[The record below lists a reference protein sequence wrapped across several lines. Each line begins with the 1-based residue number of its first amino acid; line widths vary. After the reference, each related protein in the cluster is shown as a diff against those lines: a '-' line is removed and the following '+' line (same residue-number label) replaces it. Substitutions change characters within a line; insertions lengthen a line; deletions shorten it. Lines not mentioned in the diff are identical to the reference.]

1 MHILIILNKYKFF
14 NTIGA
19 LLAFFLGIMS
29 VFAGTSVL
37 FGTATKDYNVL
48 LWLVTYN
55 VIVGVISI
63 IGAYLIWK
71 NTLIGKKLILVILG
85 LHFLILFYLAFLS
98 ETVAIESVQAM
109 FFRVALWVI
118 IAILSILIPKYL
130 HKK

>member
-1 MHILIILNKYKFF
+1 MMKLRFLN
-14 NTIGA
+14 TTGA
-19 LLAFFLGIMS
+19 LLAFFIGIMS
-29 VFAGTSVL
+29 VFSGSLVL

-48 LWLVTYN
+48 QWLVIYN

-118 IAILSILIPKYL
+118 IAIVSILIPKYL